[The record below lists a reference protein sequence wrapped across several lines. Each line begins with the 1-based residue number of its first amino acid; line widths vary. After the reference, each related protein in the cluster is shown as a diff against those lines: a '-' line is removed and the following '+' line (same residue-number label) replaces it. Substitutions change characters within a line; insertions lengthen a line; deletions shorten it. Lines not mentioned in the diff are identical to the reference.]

1 VQTVGGHAQQHL
13 RILFANQAQ
22 GLHRLFWI
30 GKRVARAGDADYL
43 EVGCFFDGAIEIG
56 HRLLGREYAAGHAG
70 TALVRTIELTV
81 AIVALDVAPGRD
93 WQMDPAGAMAYVR
106 VETWLL
112 RPAVTEM
119 QNALS
124 SDSVV
129 NGESHAHQRDAQFA
143 RDSIPFAVADQQI
156 RFE

>member
-1 VQTVGGHAQQHL
+1 M
-13 RILFANQAQ
+13 
-22 GLHRLFWI
+22 LHRGATGRWI
-30 GKRVARAGDADYL
+30 RPVRWRTSELKHGCCVKSSAIATSSHVAVANF
-43 EVGCFFDGAIEIG
+43 GCFLLVFEQRVDDAIEK
-56 HRLLGREYAAGHAG
+56 
-70 TALVRTIELTV
+70 
-81 AIVALDVAPGRD
+81 
-93 WQMDPAGAMAYVR
+93 
-106 VETWLL
+106 LL

-156 RFE
+156 RFEQLCFLADGHEIGV